1 MYLKLRVFFTILAA
15 VFIAAVVPVGI
26 FSWTVA
32 IMCALAA
39 FICFGLMLIFKQ
51 KQQEQENADA
61 PLAPD
66 FFSPLPKMDE
76 NGQNSNKIDEP
87 KTKD

>member
-15 VFIAAVVPVGI
+15 IFIAAIVPVGI
-26 FSWTVA
+26 FNWTIA

-51 KQQEQENADA
+51 KQQEQERADA
-61 PLAPD
+61 PSTPD
-66 FFSPLPKMDE
+66 FFSPQPKIDE
-76 NGQNSNKIDEP
+76 NGQSSNKSDEP
-87 KTKD
+87 KTND